1 MGNSGLYIGQM
12 IRLLKSFC
20 LALIF
25 ATPALADGEQ
35 AGDFDYYVLALSWT
49 PSWCELE
56 GDARNS
62 PQCDEDRDFG
72 FTLHGLWPQY
82 ETGWPSYCRTFERD
96 PSRSLTNEMVDIMG
110 TSGLAWY
117 QRKKHGRC
125 SGLSAVEY
133 YDTARKAYNGVTRPE
148 VFRNLP
154 DGLNLHSS
162 VIETAFLETNEHIVS
177 DGLTVTCKSGM
188 IQEVRICLTK
198 DLDPRI
204 CGTDVVRDCQFS
216 ADMPPIR

>member
-1 MGNSGLYIGQM
+1 M
-12 IRLLKSFC
+12 IRLLKTFC
-20 LALIF
+20 LALIL

-35 AGDFDYYVLALSWT
+35 AGDFDYYVMSLSWT

-62 PQCDEDRDFG
+62 PQCDVDQGFG

-82 ETGWPSYCRTFERD
+82 ESGWPFFCRTAERD
-96 PSRSLTNEMVDIMG
+96 PSRTQTEAMTDIMG

-117 QRKKHGRC
+117 QWKKHGRC

-133 YDTARKAYNGVTRPE
+133 YETAREAYSSVTRPDI
-148 VFRNLP
+148 FRNLP
-154 DGLNLHSS
+154 REMNLPPS
-162 VIETAFLETNEHIVS
+162 VIEAAFLELNESIEP
-177 DGLTVTCKSGM
+177 DGLTVTCKGGM

-198 DLDPRI
+198 DLTPRI
-204 CGTDVVRDCQFS
+204 CGADVIRDCQVS
-216 ADMPPIR
+216 ADMAPMR